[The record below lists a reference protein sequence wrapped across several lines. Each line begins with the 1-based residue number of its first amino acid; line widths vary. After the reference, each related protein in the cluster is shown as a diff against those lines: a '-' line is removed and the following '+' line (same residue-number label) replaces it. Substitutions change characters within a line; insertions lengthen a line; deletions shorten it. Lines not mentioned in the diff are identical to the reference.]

1 MHFNRDPS
9 KPAQE
14 VLFSR
19 KKKIQIHANISLNNI
34 QVVRA
39 PYQKHLGILLGK
51 KLKFKQHVDY
61 TIMKVSRGMSVTKKL
76 RYSLPLKSLVTTH
89 KAFLRSLI
97 DYRDIIYDQTQNE
110 SFCKK
115 KLESTQYRAALVI
128 TGAIEGTSHQ
138 KIYQELGLESLKS
151 KRRYRR
157 LSYMFKTMKEKAPNS

>member
-1 MHFNRDPS
+1 M
-9 KPAQE
+9 
-14 VLFSR
+14 L
-19 KKKIQIHANISLNNI
+19 
-34 QVVRA
+34 
-39 PYQKHLGILLGK
+39 
-51 KLKFKQHVDY
+51 
-61 TIMKVSRGMSVTKKL
+61 KVSRGISVTKKL
-76 RYSLPLKSLVTTH
+76 RYSLPLKSQVTTH

-97 DYRDIIYDQTQNE
+97 DYQDIIYDQTQNE

-115 KLESTQYRAALVI
+115 IESTQYRAALVI